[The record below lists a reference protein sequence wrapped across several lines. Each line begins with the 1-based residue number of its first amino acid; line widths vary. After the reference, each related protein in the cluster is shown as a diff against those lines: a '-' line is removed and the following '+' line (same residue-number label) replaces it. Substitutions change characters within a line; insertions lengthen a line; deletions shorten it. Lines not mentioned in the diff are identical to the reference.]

1 MPGQIPA
8 DARPHDTQ
16 ASGRSDAPL
25 VNVSGYRFVPL
36 DCLPVL
42 QADLDAGL
50 RGADVLGTVL
60 LADEGINVA
69 LAGNEDAIGRAIDV
83 LDRDERLRDLW
94 LKRSQSARVP
104 FSKLKV
110 RVRREIIAF
119 DGANA
124 PSAPRPRAPQLSPE
138 RLRGWL
144 DGERAV
150 QLLDT
155 RNDYEIRAGGFD
167 RATSLG
173 IDHFRDFKGA
183 VEAALDEGRLSLDAP
198 LVTFC
203 TGGIRC
209 EKAAPWLLERGFHEV
224 HQIEG
229 GILNWFE
236 REGGAHWSGDC
247 FVFDDRV
254 TLTPELAETGAS
266 LCPRCHHAVTAGTAC
281 DCVVG

>member
-1 MPGQIPA
+1 MIAPDGA
-8 DARPHDTQ
+8 ART
-16 ASGRSDAPL
+16 

-36 DCLPVL
+36 SDLPVL

-50 RGADVLGTVL
+50 RRCGVLGTVL
-60 LADEGINVA
+60 LAEEGINVA
-69 LAGNEDAIGRAIDV
+69 LAGGDDAIAQAIEV
-83 LDRDERLRDLW
+83 LERDPRLAGLW
-94 LKRSQSARVP
+94 LKRSESARLP

-110 RVRREIIAF
+110 RIRREIIAF
-119 DGANA
+119 DGRHG
-124 PSAPRPRAPQLSPE
+124 PSAPRPAAPQVSPD
-138 RLRGWL
+138 RLRRWL
-144 DGERAV
+144 DGERRV

-155 RNDYEIRAGGFD
+155 RNEYEIRAGGFP

-183 VEAALDEGRLSLDAP
+183 VEAALEQGRLSLDEP

-209 EKAAPWLLERGFHEV
+209 EKAAPWLLERGFGEV

-236 REGGAHWSGDC
+236 QQGDAHWSGDC

-254 TLTPELAETGAS
+254 SLTPQLAETGAR
-266 LCPRCHHAVTAGTAC
+266 LCKGCQRVVSPGEPCACPDAAVEPGASAHGHVDT
-281 DCVVG
+281 